1 MKKEKIISA
10 FVSIFI
16 LTVIILVA
24 VYFSVEQK
32 VLIGPLLIVLG
43 IVTLLPA
50 FLFKI
55 PIKSLKADIIF
66 GVIDNGILVIFAV
79 IGAELFGIFG
89 AIIGGAVGNA
99 ITDGF
104 AGIFEGLEAQKMK
117 GAKRTALSVAIGKL
131 AGCLFGAGVVL
142 VAGWTIL
149 GL

>member
-1 MKKEKIISA
+1 MKKDKIISA
-10 FVSIFI
+10 FVSIFV
-16 LTVIILVA
+16 LTVIILGV

-32 VLIGPLLIVLG
+32 VLIGPLLILLG
-43 IVTLLPA
+43 IVTLIPA

-55 PIKSLKADIIF
+55 PVKSLKADIIF
-66 GVIDNGILVIFAV
+66 GVIDNGILVIFAI

-104 AGIFEGLEAQKMK
+104 VGIFEGFDAQKMK
-117 GAKRTALSVAIGKL
+117 SVKRTALSVAIGKL
-131 AGCLFGAGVVL
+131 AGCLFGAGFVL
-142 VAGWTIL
+142 TIGWTVL